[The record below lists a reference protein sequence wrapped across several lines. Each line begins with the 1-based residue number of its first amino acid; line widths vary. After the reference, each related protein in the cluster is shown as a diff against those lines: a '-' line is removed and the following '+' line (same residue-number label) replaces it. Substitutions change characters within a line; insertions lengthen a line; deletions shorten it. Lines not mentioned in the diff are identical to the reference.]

1 MRKEPPLTVCS
12 RHARSDGKLRLL
24 CAHRAELFFLTLLLI
39 HFLNN
44 VIDTLLRLVYTNF
57 AMRNNINT
65 H

>member
-1 MRKEPPLTVCS
+1 MRSPMESFAFCVRTG
-12 RHARSDGKLRLL
+12 RS
-24 CAHRAELFFLTLLLI
+24 FSFLTLLLI